1 MSNPTDLS
9 PSERRLAA
17 RRALDDLRDDR
28 DDHALVRVR
37 CGRSHHVATVFDTAA
52 GAVYESLIG
61 PHAHGRR
68 DYIDEAH
75 HADRRHIRFVDLLD
89 GDRYTD
95 DVLSAHCECGDHEL
109 SRARLRKA
117 VDTHERTIQLG

>member
-1 MSNPTDLS
+1 MSNPTNLS
-9 PSERRLAA
+9 PSDRKLAA
-17 RRALDDLRDDR
+17 RRALDDLGHDR

-75 HADRRHIRFVDLLD
+75 RTDRHRIHYVDLLD
-89 GDRYTD
+89 GDRNTD
-95 DVLSAHCECGDHEL
+95 DTLPAHCECGGYEL
-109 SRARLRKA
+109 SRIQLRHA
-117 VDTHERTIQLG
+117 IDTHQRTIQLD

>member
-1 MSNPTDLS
+1 MSNPTNLS
-9 PSERRLAA
+9 PSERQLAA
-17 RRALDDLRDDR
+17 RRALDDLGRDR

-52 GAVYESLIG
+52 GAVYETQIG

-68 DYIDEAH
+68 DYVDETH
-75 HADRRHIRFVDLLD
+75 HADRRHSHYVDLLE

-95 DVLSAHCECGDHEL
+95 DLLPAHCECGNHAL
-109 SRARLRKA
+109 SRTQMRHAI
-117 VDTHERTIQLG
+117 DTHERTVQLA

>member
-1 MSNPTDLS
+1 MSDPTDLS
-9 PSERRLAA
+9 PSQRQLAA
-17 RRALDDLRDDR
+17 RRALDDLGRDR

-52 GAVYESLIG
+52 GAVYESSIG

-75 HADRRHIRFVDLLD
+75 DADRHGAHYIDLLD
-89 GDRYTD
+89 GDRYVD
-95 DVLSAHCECGDHEL
+95 DLLPAHCECGDHEL
-109 SRARLRKA
+109 SRTQLRRA
-117 VDTHERTIQLG
+117 VDSHQRTIQLD